1 MKRMVLTNKS
11 VSDLSHVST
20 SKQIINDPT
29 SLCVQKVHNVF
40 DRRTMSCNDI
50 GHFALCLLT

>member
-1 MKRMVLTNKS
+1 MVLTNKS

-50 GHFALCLLT
+50 GHFALCLLI